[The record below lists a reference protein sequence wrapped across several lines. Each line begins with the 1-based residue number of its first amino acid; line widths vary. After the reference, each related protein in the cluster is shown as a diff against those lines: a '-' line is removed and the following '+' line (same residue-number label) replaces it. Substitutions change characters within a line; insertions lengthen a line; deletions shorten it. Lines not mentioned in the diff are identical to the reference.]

1 MEINNLT
8 ISPMTLED
16 LNKISNVLETDFD
29 DFWNYNILKNE
40 IENSTCFVIKNNS
53 EILGFVV
60 ISIVLDEADLTNI
73 VIRKDYRGKRIIKKT
88 YWPYN

>member
-60 ISIVLDEADLTNI
+60 IFIVLDEADLTNI

-88 YWPYN
+88 Y